1 MKIILK
7 SENLYKSY
15 YTKPEL
21 KTEVLKNIS
30 IDIFENEFVAVMG
43 PSGAGK
49 STLLYLLGSLE
60 QPDTGKI
67 ELNINGSVISYSD
80 LNPHALDEIRNK
92 HIGFVFQFH
101 HLLPE
106 FNTLENVMMPSM
118 IAGFSFSDASGK
130 ANVLMNKVGI
140 IHRSNHKPSELSGG
154 EQQRAAIA
162 RALINTPS
170 IVLADEPTGNL
181 DLKNSRSVMH
191 LMENLRKEHSLTYIV
206 ATHSAEVAAL
216 ADRKIYMADGEIVEI
231 K

>member
-1 MKIILK
+1 MKCVINSK
-7 SENLYKSY
+7 NLFKSY
-15 YTKPEL
+15 FSKPEI

-30 IDIFENEFVAVMG
+30 LDIFENEFVAVMG

-60 QPDTGKI
+60 KPDSGTIK
-67 ELNINGSVISYSD
+67 LNIGNQEISYSD
-80 LNPHALDEIRNK
+80 MNPHSLDEVRNK

-118 IAGFSFSDASGK
+118 ISGDAFSEASSK
-130 ANVLMNKVGI
+130 ASLLLNKVGI
-140 IHRSNHKPSELSGG
+140 AHRAKHKPSELSGG

-181 DLKNSRSVMH
+181 DLKNSRSVMQ
-191 LMENLRKEHSLTYIV
+191 LMENLRKEHSLTYII
-206 ATHSAEVAAL
+206 ATHSAEVASL
-216 ADRKIYMADGEIVEI
+216 ADRKVYMADGEIVDI